1 MLVLLLYYFCY
12 HYRCNTGHVNDSRE
26 MSGRIDVRT
35 ALIEDPVNTVRTPP
49 SVLSKHAMLVPVL
62 IDDTIGEQSYGEGM
76 PLRRPPTEAEYLR
89 EGITDTAE
97 SNKVTSFHS
106 YFADVLADVDPG

>member
-1 MLVLLLYYFCY
+1 VCVLCYYYCY
-12 HYRCNTGHVNDSRE
+12 TGHVNDSRD

-62 IDDTIGEQSYGEGM
+62 IEDTIGEQSYGEGL
-76 PLRRPPTEAEYLR
+76 PVRRPPTEAEYLR
-89 EGITDTAE
+89 EGIADTAE
-97 SNKVTSFHS
+97 SNKVAASHSF
-106 YFADVLADVDPG
+106 FADQHAGVDSG